1 MTNLI
6 RDIFLLDIVY
16 PTDISSM
23 DYLPNPD
30 GEGYYLGVRVNHPH
44 NQAVYLYSSETN
56 QVEVFQYD
64 TDTLF
69 FFPGGQWMVLPKWG
83 DTPTYQDEYEMVWMD
98 QPDETQRLVVEGHTP
113 RSHPQMFPRYLPS
126 RSQLIFSSSQGIS
139 LVSIPDGETVG
150 FWELA
155 GEGYSSYVIPT
166 PDGEALVVVAGGDG
180 LYYISLSPIP

>member
-1 MTNLI
+1 
-6 RDIFLLDIVY
+6 
-16 PTDISSM
+16 M
-23 DYLPNPD
+23 DFLPNPA

-56 QVEVFQYD
+56 QVEVFQHD

-69 FFPGGQWMVLPKWG
+69 FFPGGQWMVLPKWE
-83 DTPTYQDEYEMVWMD
+83 DTPTYRDEYEMVWMD
-98 QPDETQRLVVEGHTP
+98 QPGETQRLVVGGHTP

-155 GEGYSSYVIPT
+155 GEGYSSNVIPT
-166 PDGEALVVVAGGDG
+166 PDGEALVVEAGGYG
-180 LYYISLSPIP
+180 LYYISLSPIQ